1 MDGET
6 KSEEAITSTQLT
18 NGSVALTGEKTIKL
32 CAKETSPTKMAGT
45 AISKC
50 QPPDEGNDTACS
62 RSSLVSPVEAE
73 KDVLETVENC
83 DILLKPHTSESMK
96 SCGHSEGNQQDSLV
110 MDGDTKEPVNLEGGN
125 NLGKINDI
133 SGEISST
140 SGDHCQE
147 EEGSANDT
155 NAVDVKSGD
164 TSSAVHGTDCKKPLA
179 TKNTMS
185 GKKIEY
191 KYKGN
196 PPALD
201 NSVSNDTVTDELVSA
216 MEIETDECKKNENA
230 KDLSDEVKQDGKEQQ
245 DILNKLDIQ
254 KDVGENA
261 ETLSREAS
269 VDHEN
274 SSCKEPDMKVGL
286 DKDMASASLE
296 IEEKL
301 GETEDKTDSSANKD
315 IETTARHGDS
325 NSSNLPEEEKPSSAS
340 GTGQVA
346 AGEDVSDKSVDAE
359 NGDKP
364 SAGEPIAK
372 ERNPDGN
379 DCSESG
385 NLAEASS
392 VPEPRKNSA
401 EAANEVENE
410 SIVLREDGIQ
420 QNEREIQT
428 KLKTGGISSVK
439 SEKVANQKQS
449 LEKKNISGK
458 ESGVLESREK
468 SKKEKNIVDKPA
480 GDKSNSEETLIE
492 TDANTS
498 EKCNGQE
505 ISPNTTKRTDTGE
518 EKSKPVN
525 SDANCASQDSSVGK
539 SDNKS
544 PNSTVGV
551 KGKQLAEL
559 EGDGE
564 AEHHRDHTMLLCKT
578 TEKSSDKE
586 EVMTISCDTSD
597 MTEATHCD
605 KNKVEGVA
613 SKEANVTSPLPSNM
627 SQPKREPRAKMTL
640 SPNRVMGNPCHV
652 SSPPTATTSFG
663 ASRNKLASARK
674 TLVNLVSNKGW
685 SSILRQT
692 PKSDDPTQL
701 PGVIPSP
708 DNSSKN
714 LNKDTDKSPSCGGS
728 TRLTLVKGADGKR
741 FFIKTPA
748 ESSLASAQPF
758 GQVVKQ
764 MILVSNPSVVTLS
777 KDVEAKTGI
786 MSTPGKENSCSMT
799 STTHKAPVQKARKS
813 AHQTA
818 RKAQIAAYES
828 DNMNDGTR
836 ALNPFANMTIKVPDL
851 ENALGIKRKSLN
863 KLDAKTLDKI
873 LLDNVQRAIKKQDAA
888 MHKTPIPVSSV
899 TNVSTILVGQSI
911 LRRKKRRRMGIYK
924 LPDLKKKKKSK
935 KSGMTAVNDGSANNA
950 VMTSSAADDED
961 PAKSDIQ
968 KLIGQLKMKRR
979 KRPKLWA
986 CGKVGRAQTKTK
998 TTKTGGVGGNATT
1011 PRLLLA
1017 KQEKLDDPTMMVDS
1031 QKWSNSVTENLP
1043 LLMEVTEQ
1051 STPSGHNSDVVG
1063 NRRSRRKR
1071 KGIVDEDACSVTSTA
1086 GDSDVSS
1093 VSTGRAMKQR
1103 KVESEGGDIPVLL
1116 PACTLSDIS
1125 TGGTDCLAAP
1135 PHISPQKTLG
1145 ASAWSGVS
1153 NRVTPS
1159 DKMVYTHPLGSLP
1172 GHLEQK
1178 LKAISPQQANLPVP
1192 TSLLKFVSTPNGM
1205 TFPLSPAKPDDTS
1218 KYPVGH
1224 HRKAGHIVRGQST
1237 RYASAEERDRDFIP
1251 LCCCKIN
1258 GASFAN
1264 LKQVIYCQALDS
1276 IDGKVVGCCNKV
1288 TNGQLVRS
1296 AVKIP
1301 FMAVCEQH
1309 RKRLLS
1315 HQCCPGCGHFC
1326 TQVSHFCTQV
1336 SHFCTQV
1343 SRFCTQVS
1351 RFCTQVSR
1359 FCTQVSRLCTQVSHL
1374 CTQVSR
1380 FCTQVS
1386 RFCTQVSHFC
1396 TQGKFYQ
1403 CKKEGSNGV
1412 HHFHKQCQVFRDNKY
1427 YCPHCGA
1434 ESHQVEVNLK
1444 LHDPT
1449 KLSLQMHP
1457 QRLSTVG
1464 PHARMGVLSPKS
1476 LPSIGAEDLGVSIS
1490 VRTTSTNKEIS
1501 TAGMPLGPSRTELEN
1516 IVTMISNDKPKKLRA
1531 SSKSLYAVSY
1541 AGEVEKVLAIL
1552 LDGGDPNMQFEEFNK
1567 QTALHAAAIGG
1578 YLSVVHLLIQAGA
1591 TPHVTDQNL
1600 CTAAICAAEFGQTAV
1615 VRYLIKAGAI
1625 ADAKGQD
1632 GMTCLHLAAKCGSVD
1647 TVKYLVEMTDT
1658 DVNIKDDGGWTP
1670 LIWATESCHLAVV
1683 RYMLLVGADPNI
1695 RDNEENTGLHWAAYA
1710 GCVDVAE
1717 LFLNAGCCLE
1727 AANEH
1732 GDRPLHIAARQD
1744 HYECIVLFL
1753 ARGADSEARNNSNK
1767 SAISCCVDQNGQVW
1781 MALRV
1786 NKQLKGFAVQR
1797 LHQPEQLLHRD
1808 ISMGRE
1814 ANPLPLVNGV
1824 DEENYPTDFQY
1835 LMAHAETSPMNINHV
1850 ITSLQCCQCR
1860 DNCCSTFCIC
1870 SRNSVKCW
1878 YDKEGRLLKDFN
1890 YMDPPLIFE
1899 CNKACSCWANCR
1911 NRVIQLGITCRLQV
1925 FRTNGRGWGV
1935 RTLLNIP
1942 QGTFVCE
1949 YIGELISDTVADNR
1963 EDDSYLFD
1971 LDNKES
1977 DTYCIDAR
1985 CYGNVSRFI
1994 NHLCEPNLLPVKVFV
2009 EHQDLRFPRMCFFAT
2024 RDIKAN
2030 EELGF
2035 DYGEKFWIIKW
2046 KHFTC
2051 TCGST
2056 KCKYS
2061 AATIHQTIADY
2072 NQRMAD
2078 ENSILN

>member
-32 CAKETSPTKMAGT
+32 CAKETLPTKMAGT

-83 DILLKPHTSESMK
+83 DILLKPHTSESTK
-96 SCGHSEGNQQDSLV
+96 SFGHSEGNQQDSLV

-147 EEGSANDT
+147 EEGSAKDT

-196 PPALD
+196 PPVLD
-201 NSVSNDTVTDELVSA
+201 NSVSSDTVTDELVST
-216 MEIETDECKKNENA
+216 MEIETDECKKKENA
-230 KDLSDEVKQDGKEQQ
+230 MDLSDEVKQDGKEHQ
-245 DILNKLDIQ
+245 DIQ

-261 ETLSREAS
+261 ETLSSEAS
-269 VDHEN
+269 VKEVDHEN

-301 GETEDKTDSSANKD
+301 GDTEDKTDSSANKD

-325 NSSNLPEEEKPSSAS
+325 NSGNLPEEEKPSSAL

-364 SAGEPIAK
+364 SAGEETYCCKNYGETTVEHIAK
-372 ERNPDGN
+372 ERNPDGD

-385 NLAEASS
+385 NLAEGSS
-392 VPEPRKNSA
+392 VPEPRKNSS
-401 EAANEVENE
+401 EATNEVENE

-458 ESGVLESREK
+458 ESEVLESRQK
-468 SKKEKNIVDKPA
+468 SKKDNNIVDKPA
-480 GDKSNSEETLIE
+480 GDKSNSEQTLIE

-505 ISPNTTKRTDTGE
+505 ISPDTTKKTDTGE

-539 SDNKS
+539 SDSKS
-544 PNSTVGV
+544 PDSTVGV
-551 KGKQLAEL
+551 KCKQLAEL

-564 AEHHRDHTMLLCKT
+564 AEHHNRDHTMLLCKT

-586 EVMTISCDTSD
+586 EVMTMSCDTSD

-613 SKEANVTSPLPSNM
+613 IKEANVTSPLPSNT

-652 SSPPTATTSFG
+652 SSFPTATTSFG

-701 PGVIPSP
+701 PGVTPSP

-828 DNMNDGTR
+828 DNMNDRTR
-836 ALNPFANMTIKVPDL
+836 SLNPFANMTIKVPDL

-935 KSGMTAVNDGSANNA
+935 KSGMIAVNDGSANNA
-950 VMTSSAADDED
+950 VMTSSAADDDD
-961 PAKSDIQ
+961 PAKSEIH

-986 CGKVGRAQTKTK
+986 CGKVGRAQTKAK

-1031 QKWSNSVTENLP
+1031 QKWSNSVTEN
-1043 LLMEVTEQ
+1043 
-1051 STPSGHNSDVVG
+1051 
-1063 NRRSRRKR
+1063 
-1071 KGIVDEDACSVTSTA
+1071 
-1086 GDSDVSS
+1086 
-1093 VSTGRAMKQR
+1093 
-1103 KVESEGGDIPVLL
+1103 
-1116 PACTLSDIS
+1116 
-1125 TGGTDCLAAP
+1125 
-1135 PHISPQKTLG
+1135 
-1145 ASAWSGVS
+1145 
-1153 NRVTPS
+1153 
-1159 DKMVYTHPLGSLP
+1159 
-1172 GHLEQK
+1172 
-1178 LKAISPQQANLPVP
+1178 
-1192 TSLLKFVSTPNGM
+1192 
-1205 TFPLSPAKPDDTS
+1205 
-1218 KYPVGH
+1218 
-1224 HRKAGHIVRGQST
+1224 VR
-1237 RYASAEERDRDFIP
+1237 I
-1251 LCCCKIN
+1251 
-1258 GASFAN
+1258 
-1264 LKQVIYCQALDS
+1264 
-1276 IDGKVVGCCNKV
+1276 
-1288 TNGQLVRS
+1288 
-1296 AVKIP
+1296 
-1301 FMAVCEQH
+1301 
-1309 RKRLLS
+1309 
-1315 HQCCPGCGHFC
+1315 
-1326 TQVSHFCTQV
+1326 
-1336 SHFCTQV
+1336 
-1343 SRFCTQVS
+1343 
-1351 RFCTQVSR
+1351 
-1359 FCTQVSRLCTQVSHL
+1359 
-1374 CTQVSR
+1374 
-1380 FCTQVS
+1380 
-1386 RFCTQVSHFC
+1386 
-1396 TQGKFYQ
+1396 
-1403 CKKEGSNGV
+1403 
-1412 HHFHKQCQVFRDNKY
+1412 
-1427 YCPHCGA
+1427 
-1434 ESHQVEVNLK
+1434 
-1444 LHDPT
+1444 
-1449 KLSLQMHP
+1449 
-1457 QRLSTVG
+1457 
-1464 PHARMGVLSPKS
+1464 
-1476 LPSIGAEDLGVSIS
+1476 
-1490 VRTTSTNKEIS
+1490 
-1501 TAGMPLGPSRTELEN
+1501 
-1516 IVTMISNDKPKKLRA
+1516 
-1531 SSKSLYAVSY
+1531 
-1541 AGEVEKVLAIL
+1541 
-1552 LDGGDPNMQFEEFNK
+1552 
-1567 QTALHAAAIGG
+1567 
-1578 YLSVVHLLIQAGA
+1578 
-1591 TPHVTDQNL
+1591 
-1600 CTAAICAAEFGQTAV
+1600 
-1615 VRYLIKAGAI
+1615 
-1625 ADAKGQD
+1625 
-1632 GMTCLHLAAKCGSVD
+1632 
-1647 TVKYLVEMTDT
+1647 
-1658 DVNIKDDGGWTP
+1658 
-1670 LIWATESCHLAVV
+1670 
-1683 RYMLLVGADPNI
+1683 
-1695 RDNEENTGLHWAAYA
+1695 
-1710 GCVDVAE
+1710 
-1717 LFLNAGCCLE
+1717 
-1727 AANEH
+1727 
-1732 GDRPLHIAARQD
+1732 
-1744 HYECIVLFL
+1744 
-1753 ARGADSEARNNSNK
+1753 
-1767 SAISCCVDQNGQVW
+1767 
-1781 MALRV
+1781 
-1786 NKQLKGFAVQR
+1786 
-1797 LHQPEQLLHRD
+1797 
-1808 ISMGRE
+1808 
-1814 ANPLPLVNGV
+1814 
-1824 DEENYPTDFQY
+1824 
-1835 LMAHAETSPMNINHV
+1835 
-1850 ITSLQCCQCR
+1850 IT
-1860 DNCCSTFCIC
+1860 
-1870 SRNSVKCW
+1870 
-1878 YDKEGRLLKDFN
+1878 
-1890 YMDPPLIFE
+1890 
-1899 CNKACSCWANCR
+1899 
-1911 NRVIQLGITCRLQV
+1911 
-1925 FRTNGRGWGV
+1925 
-1935 RTLLNIP
+1935 
-1942 QGTFVCE
+1942 
-1949 YIGELISDTVADNR
+1949 
-1963 EDDSYLFD
+1963 
-1971 LDNKES
+1971 
-1977 DTYCIDAR
+1977 
-1985 CYGNVSRFI
+1985 
-1994 NHLCEPNLLPVKVFV
+1994 
-2009 EHQDLRFPRMCFFAT
+2009 
-2024 RDIKAN
+2024 
-2030 EELGF
+2030 
-2035 DYGEKFWIIKW
+2035 
-2046 KHFTC
+2046 
-2051 TCGST
+2051 
-2056 KCKYS
+2056 
-2061 AATIHQTIADY
+2061 
-2072 NQRMAD
+2072 
-2078 ENSILN
+2078 